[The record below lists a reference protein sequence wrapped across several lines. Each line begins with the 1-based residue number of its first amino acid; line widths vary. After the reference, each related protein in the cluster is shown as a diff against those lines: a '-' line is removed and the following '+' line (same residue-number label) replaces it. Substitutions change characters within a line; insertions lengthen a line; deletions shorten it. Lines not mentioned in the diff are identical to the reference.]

1 MDTLYL
7 AAVCAVVPGLGRSRI
22 PKLLQAFGSAKALFE
37 AGRDDLLATGM
48 CEPKNIVQFIT
59 KRNFDLPRKLEA
71 FCKINGVQLVSIYD
85 EAYPQA
91 LREIHDPPL
100 VLYVRGQI
108 PSTSYA
114 IGVVGSRDATHYGLK
129 AASVFAKGLAK
140 EGIPIIS
147 GGAKGIDAAAHEAAL
162 QAGGSTVAVLG
173 CGLDIAYPSGNQKLF
188 ERIARQGAVISE
200 YPPGTAP
207 MAINFPARNRIIVG
221 LSRGIVVAEAA
232 RKSGAL
238 ITAHIAADE
247 GREVYCVPGNIFEG
261 TSIGCHDLIRK
272 GAKLVDS
279 VADILEEKQAWQF
292 AMRRKIFQPNIF
304 TAAEQPPK
312 PLPVYER
319 KPLPA
324 SDLGKKILAL
334 LQQGPLSLEEI
345 TEHSGASVP
354 EVSMELLELQVAGYL
369 EVDRA
374 QRYFRL

>member
-7 AAVCAVVPGLGRSRI
+7 AATCAIVPGLGRSRI
-22 PKLLQAFGSAKALFE
+22 PRLIQAFGSAKALFE
-37 AGRDDLLATGM
+37 ASKEELLATGI
-48 CEPKNIVQFIT
+48 CEPKNVVQFIT
-59 KRNFDLPRKLEA
+59 KRSFDLPRKLDT
-71 FCKINGVQLVSIYD
+71 FCKMKGVQLLSIYD
-85 EAYPQA
+85 EAYPKA

-108 PSTSYA
+108 PNASYA
-114 IGVVGSRDATHYGLK
+114 IGVVGSREATHYGLK
-129 AASVFAKGLAK
+129 AAKILAGDLAK

-147 GGAKGIDAAAHEAAL
+147 GGAKGIDTAAHEAAL
-162 QAGGSTVAVLG
+162 QAGGTTVAVLG
-173 CGLDIAYPSGNQKLF
+173 CGLDINYPSGNQKLF
-188 ERIARQGAVISE
+188 ERIAQRGAVISE

-261 TSIGCHDLIRK
+261 TSIGCHDLIRT
-272 GAKLVDS
+272 GAKLIDS
-279 VADILEEKQAWQF
+279 ATDILEEKIAWQF
-292 AMRRKIFQPNIF
+292 AMRNKIVQPNMF
-304 TAAEQPPK
+304 AEENL
-312 PLPVYER
+312 PLQATPNYR
-319 KPLPA
+319 SKPLPA
-324 SDLGKKILAL
+324 SDLGKNILAL

-345 TEHSGASVP
+345 TEQRGASLP
-354 EVSMELLELQVAGYL
+354 EISMELLELQVAGYL
-369 EVDRA
+369 DVDKA